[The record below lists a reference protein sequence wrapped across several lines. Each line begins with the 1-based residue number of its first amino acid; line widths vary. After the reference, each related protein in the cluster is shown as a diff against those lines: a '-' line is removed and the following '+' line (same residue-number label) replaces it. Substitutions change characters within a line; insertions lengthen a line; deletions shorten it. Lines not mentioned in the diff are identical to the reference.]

1 MVIVVYL
8 LVRFIKKERGFKYWH
23 YKIKANKVL
32 GFGLKY

>member
-8 LVRFIKKERGFKYWH
+8 LVRFIKKGEGFEYWR
-23 YKIKANKVL
+23 YKIKANRVL